1 MTGAAASEPWSD
13 ERDESDEQTTVGRRE
28 LTLMPA
34 VEDVPAQDDFH
45 LRAMVDS
52 MLRAGHSE
60 REVVAAVEQA
70 TGRFATSSWSRRGL
84 RGTLRRLAG

>member
-13 ERDESDEQTTVGRRE
+13 ERDEPARVARRE
-28 LTLMPA
+28 LALIPA
-34 VEDVPAQDDFH
+34 VEEVPAEHDFH

-70 TGRFATSSWSRRGL
+70 TGRYTSSGRSRNGL
-84 RGTLRRLAG
+84 SRALRRLTG

>member
-1 MTGAAASEPWSD
+1 MTGAAAGEPWQD
-13 ERDESDEQTTVGRRE
+13 EPDEPTPVVRRE
-28 LTLMPA
+28 LALIPA
-34 VEDVPAQDDFH
+34 VEEVSAEHDFH

-70 TGRFATSSWSRRGL
+70 TGRYTTSGRSRNGL
-84 RGTLRRLAG
+84 FGALRRLTG

>member
-1 MTGAAASEPWSD
+1 MTGAAAGESW
-13 ERDESDEQTTVGRRE
+13 RDEPDEPTPVVRRE
-28 LTLMPA
+28 LALIPA
-34 VEDVPAQDDFH
+34 VEEVSAEHDFH

-70 TGRFATSSWSRRGL
+70 TGRYTTSGRSRNGL
-84 RGTLRRLAG
+84 FGALRRLTG